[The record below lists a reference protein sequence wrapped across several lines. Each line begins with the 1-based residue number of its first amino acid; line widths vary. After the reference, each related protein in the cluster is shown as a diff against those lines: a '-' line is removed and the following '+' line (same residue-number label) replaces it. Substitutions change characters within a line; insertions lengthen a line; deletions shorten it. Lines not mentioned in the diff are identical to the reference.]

1 MNDLLLEEIKKL
13 QEEYKVILNRAVEN
27 IFVKETHVILD
38 EINVFWHRNK
48 KIVHCALEYLSKPY
62 ETYMFTA
69 ATVLDIGDNEHYPFL
84 CIGKYHIWD
93 DPIYGYIN
101 TVNDNF
107 DDAFILKMKGI
118 VLDTIKDNIKILDA
132 LSDKIFILPVRML
145 SEVEAETIHESAQKM
160 FFSMFKS
167 PPRSM
172 KEYQEK
178 YVTIEDICTGLRDD
192 VKPNITFNGE
202 SCSEELTTR
211 FTEYKESAVL
221 PVPLDKTDAMVFWFT
236 LYGYL
241 SQAIDVMLVCLAYR
255 LVPYLRFN
263 ETFKYLNVLH
273 STLSE
278 NSEFDI
284 LLFKCTVSYILRK
297 SFDYEKYSGYEIGE
311 FIKSLRDNNF
321 EQNVFCQL
329 GEKGINLLNPN
340 VKDMVGI
347 IETQM
352 ANCFKSNK

>member
-101 TVNDNF
+101 TVNDKF

-160 FFSMFKS
+160 FLRTSGKYFRY
-167 PPRSM
+167 PRAWH
-172 KEYQEK
+172 QQ
-178 YVTIEDICTGLRDD
+178 
-192 VKPNITFNGE
+192 
-202 SCSEELTTR
+202 
-211 FTEYKESAVL
+211 
-221 PVPLDKTDAMVFWFT
+221 W
-236 LYGYL
+236 
-241 SQAIDVMLVCLAYR
+241 
-255 LVPYLRFN
+255 
-263 ETFKYLNVLH
+263 
-273 STLSE
+273 
-278 NSEFDI
+278 
-284 LLFKCTVSYILRK
+284 
-297 SFDYEKYSGYEIGE
+297 
-311 FIKSLRDNNF
+311 
-321 EQNVFCQL
+321 
-329 GEKGINLLNPN
+329 
-340 VKDMVGI
+340 
-347 IETQM
+347 
-352 ANCFKSNK
+352 